1 MKMENER
8 REMCFLYEHDFFE
21 DWRSNVLP
29 AVVMVLRGEL
39 GLSGQM
45 LPDNECVEVLL
56 VAAKRLEG
64 LRLVEHD
71 LDNWFAQ
78 GGCAVIGEIEG
89 NLKVMGGEERKGYVY
104 TLVEPF
110 VSYQMLKYMQIE
122 DRQEA
127 TCGHIHA
134 DEMYTECRRKKE
146 KSPAECVFS
155 VYENI
160 LEMYGRALDFTLLR
174 YGVNLQWY
182 ERYFGIHG
190 MAGWRQNEREE
201 FVARHLHV
209 DIREAARMVDEAL
222 PRLDAERPAARRNCG
237 KSGVAGRLLKG
248 GGDLL
253 AMLHR
258 LIDGRR
264 GKAVALVLYACLEL
278 GYMTRPTQGELLAEF
293 DVIGSW
299 ESVCK
304 YLRGGAYM
312 LDRKEVEAVKA
323 RLSEV
328 VERPEKADSVPKT
341 ATRNG

>member
-122 DRQEA
+122 DGQEA

-222 PRLDAERPAARRNCG
+222 PRLDAERPAARRETAKMG
-237 KSGVAGRLLKG
+237 IRGYLLKG
-248 GGDLL
+248 GEELL
-253 AMLHR
+253 EVLHR
-258 LIDGRR
+258 LMDGKK
-264 GKAVALVLYACLEL
+264 GKRVALVLYACMEL
-278 GYMTRPTQGELLAEF
+278 GYMTRPTQGELLAGF
-293 DVIGSW
+293 GITGSG
-299 ESVCK
+299 EGINK
-304 YLRGGAYM
+304 YLRGGVSTF
-312 LDRKEVEAVKA
+312 DRKDVEAVKK
-323 RLSEV
+323 RLMEA
-328 VERPEKADSVPKT
+328 VERHEKGDSVPKT

>member
-1 MKMENER
+1 MEDER
-8 REMCFLYEHDFFE
+8 EEICFESERQMFCEWKRNALTAIVWIVRE
-21 DWRSNVLP
+21 
-29 AVVMVLRGEL
+29 EL
-39 GLSGQM
+39 GLSS
-45 LPDNECVEVLL
+45 LKFSDDNWAGILLAAGERLDVLKL
-56 VAAKRLEG
+56 T
-64 LRLVEHD
+64 EHD
-71 LDNWFAQ
+71 LNNWFEQ
-78 GGCAVIGEIEG
+78 GGCGVIGEIEN
-89 NLKVMGGEERKGYVY
+89 NLKAMKPEERGGYVY

-110 VSYQMLKYMQIE
+110 VSYQTQKYVFLEDRKEEAHLKYW
-122 DRQEA
+122 
-127 TCGHIHA
+127 
-134 DEMYTECRRKKE
+134 ECRGKRE
-146 KSPAECVFS
+146 KSPAECAFS

-160 LEMYGRALDFTLLR
+160 LEMYGKTLDLTLLK
-174 YGVNLQWY
+174 YGINLRWY
-182 ERYFGIHG
+182 EEYFGINSL
-190 MAGWRQNEREE
+190 ADWRKNEREE
-201 FVARHLHV
+201 FAARCLHL

-222 PRLDAERPAARRNCG
+222 PHLDAEKPTAGRNCG

-264 GKAVALVLYACLEL
+264 GKAVALVLYACMEL

-293 DVIGSW
+293 DMIGSW

-328 VERPEKADSVPKT
+328 VERPENVDSVPKT